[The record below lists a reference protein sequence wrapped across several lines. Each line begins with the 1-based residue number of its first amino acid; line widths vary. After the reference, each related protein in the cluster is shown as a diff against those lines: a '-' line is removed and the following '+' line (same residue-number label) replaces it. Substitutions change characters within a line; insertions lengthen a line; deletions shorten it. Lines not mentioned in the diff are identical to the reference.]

1 MNRII
6 KKAAALLLAA
16 VMIVAVPNCTK
27 LRTSDASGAVS
38 AVWPVDKS
46 YQNITT
52 YFDPQRNVSDA
63 SGYHNA
69 IDIEADY
76 GVNVLAAYP
85 GTCVSSS
92 WMDAYGNM
100 IILYH
105 EDLGVYTFYAHCS
118 SVEVYAGQAVSG
130 GDLIGHVGSTGQSS
144 GNHLH
149 FGICDSLLSGWPCR
163 TYYDPLS
170 YFTYDSVAITNPNA
184 SPAGAA
190 PACSCTDDCAGT
202 YTTKGVTTYL
212 NIRAGHGSDTAVRG
226 QIPAGAQFTVTKGDG
241 KWAHVEY
248 NGISGCVSMEFI
260 QLIESAPAG
269 CSCSESY
276 ADKYTTKDVTT
287 FLNIREGHGSD
298 TAAVGKIPAY
308 AEFEVTK
315 ADGKWAHVI
324 YGGVSGCVS
333 MDYIQKLETAKSK
346 MTVTGQTT
354 PAASSEVGSEFN
366 IKGVI
371 TSELP
376 IVKVWG
382 GVYKKD
388 GMIAVQ
394 TAEAAPNAK
403 EYDLAGDFGSKID
416 FSKLDAG
423 TYVYYIEAEDTS
435 GEKFT
440 IINSV
445 FALESADITAGDLNS
460 DSKISISDAVLLQNY
475 LLGAG
480 TFTEQQFSVADLNG
494 DKSVDTF
501 DFIIMRQKLIES
513 KTAE

>member
-202 YTTKGVTTYL
+202 YTTKGVTT
-212 NIRAGHGSDTAVRG
+212 
-226 QIPAGAQFTVTKGDG
+226 
-241 KWAHVEY
+241 
-248 NGISGCVSMEFI
+248 
-260 QLIESAPAG
+260 
-269 CSCSESY
+269 
-276 ADKYTTKDVTT
+276 

-315 ADGKWAHVI
+315 ADGKWAHVV

-333 MDYIQKLETAKSK
+333 MDYIQKIETAEPG
-346 MTVTGQTT
+346 MTVAGQTT
-354 PAASSEVGSEFN
+354 PAASSEVGFAFD

-371 TSELP
+371 TSNLP

-388 GMIAVQ
+388 GMSGVQ

-445 FALESADITAGDLNS
+445 FTLESADITAGDLNS

-480 TFTEQQFSVADLNG
+480 TFTEQQFSAADLNG